1 MIKEQ
6 FQQLWPPGH
15 NIVYGIKVVFHGA
28 TKVSLKKKFSN
39 NNNNND
45 ECMCAANLAPQSV
58 CARIFGTQAF
68 NWLENSWVESR

>member
-1 MIKEQ
+1 MIEEQ

-15 NIVYGIKVVFHGA
+15 NIVYRIKVCFHGA
-28 TKVSLKKKFSN
+28 TKVSLKKKFYN
-39 NNNNND
+39 NNK
-45 ECMCAANLAPQSV
+45 ECMCAANWAPQSV